1 MLEDEILRLLAES
14 KGSLLDDIDLINT
27 LQDSKVVSEEVTAQ
41 LKTAEETV
49 KKIDIL
55 RESYRP
61 AANRSAVLFFVLND
75 LNLVDAMYQFSLDA
89 YIELFSKSI
98 LNSESNVA
106 NVDDRVAAI
115 NEYHTQSVY
124 NSTCIGLF
132 EKHKFL
138 FSMHLSCSILME
150 EDKLPKE
157 ELAFFTY
164 GCVNVDK
171 NKQKKNPY
179 DDWLND
185 AMWSNL
191 EYLDL
196 SIASFNGVLTC
207 LQENTDEWKIWIS
220 NNKPEECALPG
231 IWDDK
236 LTLFQKLCI
245 VRALRSDRVSY
256 AATKFINGSLGPTF
270 TNPPQFKLNEVFG
283 LSNNKIPLIFLL
295 SPGVDPTE
303 QVQQLAKSY
312 ETNLIQ
318 IALGQ
323 GQAPIALR
331 AISESLQSGAW
342 VFLSNCHLM
351 LSWIPELEKTVE
363 NYCQSEI
370 HENFRLWLSCCPSPN
385 FSITLLQRGIK
396 ITTEPPRGLV
406 SLPSFLF
413 R

>member
-1 MLEDEILRLLAES
+1 MHSISNIKENLHYFILFV
-14 KGSLLDDIDLINT
+14 DDIDLINT
-27 LQDSKVVSEEVTAQ
+27 LQDSKIVSEEVTAQ

-61 AANRSAVLFFVLND
+61 AATRSSVLFFVLND
-75 LNLVDAMYQFSLDA
+75 FSKVDAMYQFSLDA

-98 LNSESNVA
+98 LSSESNVA
-106 NVDDRVAAI
+106 NVKDRVASI
-115 NEYHTQSVY
+115 NGYHTQSVY

-150 EDKLPKE
+150 EGKLPKE
-157 ELAFFTY
+157 ELTFFSY
-164 GCVNVDK
+164 GCANVDK
-171 NKQKKNPY
+171 NKQEKNPF
-179 DDWLND
+179 DDWMTE
-185 AMWSNL
+185 AMWNNI
-191 EYLDL
+191 EYLDS
-196 SIASFNGVLTC
+196 SISSFTGIITC
-207 LQENTDEWKIWIS
+207 LKDNTNEWKKWIN
-220 NNKPEECALPG
+220 NNKPEESILPG
-231 IWDDK
+231 LWDNK
-236 LTLFQKLCI
+236 LTIFQKLCV
-245 VRALRSDRVSY
+245 VRALRSDRVSH
-256 AATKFINGSLGPTF
+256 AASKFINGSLGTSF
-270 TNPPQFKLNEVFG
+270 TNPPQFKLNEIFN
-283 LSNNKIPLIFLL
+283 LSNCKIPLIFLL

-303 QVQQLAKSY
+303 QVQQLAKSHGR
-312 ETNLIQ
+312 NLIQ

-331 AISESLQSGAW
+331 AISESLQSGSW

-363 NYCQSEI
+363 NYCQTKI
-370 HENFRLWLSCCPSPN
+370 NDNFRLWLSCCPSPN

-406 SLPSFLF
+406 SLS
-413 R
+413 